1 MYESPS
7 RCCACEST
15 RRKSAQKLGRAVM
28 WTFWGLAVQIIA
40 GFCGAHA
47 AATVSHEHRF
57 GFIGHGLAGLLG
69 GALSGT
75 FFQSAAI
82 TILNGGGA
90 ENPSTSA
97 EIAFIHALAGGVSGA
112 IAMFAVAIFR
122 DGLRRPPK

>member
-1 MYESPS
+1 MKARVAAAP
-7 RCCACEST
+7 RINP
-15 RRKSAQKLGRAVM
+15 AQERAKLGRAVM

-47 AATVSHEHRF
+47 AASVSHDHRF
-57 GFIGHGLAGLLG
+57 GFIGHSLAGLLG

-75 FFQSAAI
+75 LFQSAAI

-90 ENPSTSA
+90 ENPSTPA
-97 EIAFIHALAGGVSGA
+97 EIAFIHALTGGVAGA

-122 DGLRRPPK
+122 EGRRRPPE